1 VPAILIEG
9 VEITDNTVALLAPEI
24 TLIAEVLTTP
34 LDPDKNIPVEF
45 TVVLPAVITLA
56 VNVLFDSKVVTCN

>member
-1 VPAILIEG
+1 MLIEDIE
-9 VEITDNTVALLAPEI
+9 VTDNNVTLLAPEI

-56 VNVLFDSKVVTCN
+56 DSVFASKVVTCS